1 MTTNTDKIENTLV
14 DYFNLINPLL
24 YKEVSIR
31 QILDS
36 EDIYSIVIKV
46 NTRKETHA
54 YYGRSGNVNTV
65 LEQIRQDMEDMF
77 PYSFIIS
84 CDKI

>member
-1 MTTNTDKIENTLV
+1 MILSSLNNSMV
-14 DYFNLINPLL
+14 DYFNVINDLP
-24 YKEVSIR
+24 YREVSIK
-31 QILDS
+31 QILDN

-46 NTRKETHA
+46 DTRKETHS
-54 YYGRSGNVNTV
+54 YYNRMGDSNTV
-65 LEQIRQDMEDMF
+65 LEQIRLDMEDMF

>member
-1 MTTNTDKIENTLV
+1 MKDIDKIENTLV
-14 DYFNLINPLL
+14 DYFNLINPLP

-31 QILDS
+31 QILNS

-46 NTRKETHA
+46 DTRKETHN

>member
-1 MTTNTDKIENTLV
+1 MSQSSLNNSMV
-14 DYFNLINPLL
+14 DYFNVINDLP
-24 YKEVSIR
+24 YREVSIK
-31 QILDS
+31 QILNS

-46 NTRKETHA
+46 DTRKETHL
-54 YYGRSGNVNTV
+54 YYNRMGDANTV

>member
-1 MTTNTDKIENTLV
+1 MTTNIDKIMVE
-14 DYFNLINPLL
+14 YFNMVNNLP

-31 QILDS
+31 QILSS

-46 NTRKETHA
+46 DTRKETHN
-54 YYGRSGNVNTV
+54 YYSRAGNDNTV
-65 LEQIRQDMEDMF
+65 LEQIRLDMEDMF